1 MRRRAVALVLGL
13 AGCDAVFGLDRDG
26 EPPSPD
32 AVDAPSCGTPTG
44 PDNEDR
50 DTFSDLCD
58 PCPADPDTKIEDK
71 DGDGVGDVCDP
82 TPDVGD
88 YKVVAFDGFNGE
100 DTWTPKSGTWIL
112 LDSEYSQN
120 AASGEAA
127 TEWLIPAARLPAID
141 VRFSNPPCA
150 MSLCGPAAF
159 LELGTRR
166 VGCGYDYQS
175 GTDQIAIL
183 VDGSIVQTKPPAPE
197 GNPDRLVI
205 RVLPGNMT
213 QCRAYSGGKLT
224 AELLTQN
231 SPWAMTTTKVGLV
244 TRGGGTATFH
254 SVTVLST
261 P

>member
-1 MRRRAVALVLGL
+1 MN
-13 AGCDAVFGLDRDG
+13 
-26 EPPSPD
+26 
-32 AVDAPSCGTPTG
+32 
-44 PDNEDR
+44 NEDR
-50 DTFSDLCD
+50 DNAADECD
-58 PCPADPDTKIEDK
+58 PCPADPEPSAIDS
-71 DGDGVGDVCDP
+71 DGDGVGDLCDP
-82 TPDVGD
+82 TLAERD
-88 YKVVAFDGFNGE
+88 YAIAAFDGFNAE
-100 DTWTPKSGTWIL
+100 DAWTPVGGNWIRSQ
-112 LDSEYSQN
+112 SEYTQN
-120 AASGEAA
+120 AVITEAI
-127 TEWLIPAARLPAID
+127 TEWIVPAARYPAVD

-175 GTDQIAIL
+175 GTDQVAIL
-183 VDGSIVQTKPPAPE
+183 VDGMIVQTKTPVPE
-197 GNPDRLVI
+197 GSPDRLVI

-224 AELLTQN
+224 AELVTQS
-231 SPWAMTTTKVGLV
+231 SPWAMTTTKVGLL